1 MCAACYRDRRPARR
15 CDGCGQV
22 RAIAARP
29 TERDPRDLCHAC
41 FEKARARRCGICGEV
56 KPISRKARDGKPD
69 TCAACAHRLLPLAV
83 CCECAQRKPC
93 LFAKSAGPICRRC
106 RELTYYAR
114 NPCALCGEH
123 RRGAWRS
130 PIGAICG
137 RCMSRHLGARAACE
151 SCGELRRP
159 ATFDPAKVLCAACAG
174 VEPHHVCEL
183 CGGEDERVPQ
193 GICTRCRLRQRI
205 NALADH
211 GAEDSVTRLRPYLD
225 ALIAS
230 PQPHSALLW
239 LRSSNAAEILGAM
252 IAGRLEIRHETLDE
266 LEHGRCDATIFL
278 RAALV
283 EHGVLP
289 PRPERLERLRRW
301 VEAEL
306 QALPESEDR
315 ARVRAY
321 ANWKLMRDV
330 TGRAEH
336 DDLNANAAASARA
349 RLRSAIE
356 LTTWLHQQDRTLADL
371 RQDLLEGWLLEGG
384 SSRLAIAGFIEWLR
398 KTKVITGLHVPR
410 APRPLKLNTI
420 QDSKRW
426 ALLRRLLDDE
436 ALDLRERVAGGLL
449 LLYAQPITKM
459 TQLRREDVIL
469 NDDYQVLIALGPE
482 PIPLPAPL
490 ATLAIRLRDAPA
502 PLATTAAT
510 TTNPWLLPGRKLGQ
524 PITPLALSRRLSA
537 LGVPAVA
544 ARTSA
549 LAHLLDTV
557 PPAVLAQLIGMSA
570 HSAERYSAALRT
582 DYSRYVA
589 LRVGEGQHPP
599 ELPVT

>member
-1 MCAACYRDRRPARR
+1 MC
-15 CDGCGQV
+15 
-22 RAIAARP
+22 
-29 TERDPRDLCHAC
+29 HSC

-56 KPISRKARDGKPD
+56 KPISRKARDGQPD
-69 TCAACAHRLLPLAV
+69 ICTACAHRLLPLAV
-83 CCECAQRKPC
+83 CAQCGERKPC
-93 LFAKSAGPICRRC
+93 LFPDGASPICRRC

-114 NPCALCGEH
+114 HPCALCGEH
-123 RRGAWRS
+123 RRAAWRS
-130 PIGAICG
+130 PIGAVCG
-137 RCMSRHLGARAACE
+137 RCMSRHLGSRAVCE

-159 ATFDPAKVLCAACAG
+159 ATFDPARVLCADCAG
-174 VEPHHVCEL
+174 VKPHHVCEL
-183 CGGEDERVPQ
+183 CGGEDERVPD
-193 GICTRCRLRQRI
+193 GICTRCRLRLRI
-205 NALADH
+205 EVMADD
-211 GAEDSVTRLRPYLD
+211 GAPDAVARMRPYLD

-230 PQPHSALLW
+230 PQPRSALLW
-239 LRSSNAAEILGAM
+239 LQTSPAAEILGAM
-252 IAGRLEIRHETLDE
+252 IAGSLEIGHETLDE
-266 LEHGRCDATIFL
+266 LEHGRSDATTFL

-301 VEAEL
+301 VEAQL

-315 ARVRAY
+315 ARVRSY
-321 ANWKLMRDV
+321 ASWKLLRDV
-330 TGRAEH
+330 ARQAEH
-336 DDLNANAAASARA
+336 NDLNANAAGSARA
-349 RLRSAIE
+349 RLRTAIE
-356 LTTWLHQQDRTLADL
+356 LTTWLHEQDRTLADL

-398 KTKVITGLHVPR
+398 RTKLITGLRIPR
-410 APRPLKLNTI
+410 APRPLKLNTV

-426 ALLRRLLDDE
+426 AILRRLLSDE

-449 LLYAQPITKM
+449 LLYAQPITKISR
-459 TQLRREDVIL
+459 LRREDVTL
-469 NDDYQVLIALGPE
+469 NDEDQVLIALGQE

-490 ATLAIRLRDAPA
+490 AALAIRLRDAAA

-537 LGVPAVA
+537 LGLPAVA

-589 LRVGEGQHPP
+589 LRVGNKQHA
-599 ELPVT
+599 ELPAT